1 VQAFA
6 DRLSASYVA
15 VQQMGLG
22 MPESD
27 LPAREDELRY
37 RNFGAWR
44 GIVSAWAIA
53 VFVVI
58 LFAGVQALAS
68 LYGVSPRQASL
79 THVVIPR
86 HDPACAGPAVPG
98 SGGDNQ
104 CRASAAPFDPAFV
117 DAGW

>member
-1 VQAFA
+1 
-6 DRLSASYVA
+6 
-15 VQQMGLG
+15 MGLG
-22 MPESD
+22 MTDSD
-27 LPAREDELRY
+27 LRAREDESRY
-37 RNFGAWR
+37 VNFGAWR

-68 LYGVSPRQASL
+68 LHGISPRQAGL
-79 THVVIPR
+79 THAVIPR

-98 SGGDNQ
+98 PAGDTQ

-117 DAGW
+117 DSGW